1 MRALI
6 YYSKLRAR
14 KPCSQAPQISLAG
27 KVAMNQNLLY
37 PIFLKLK
44 DKQVLV
50 VGGGFTAYQKLIG
63 LINTD
68 AKITLLAPTVIDEVR
83 ELDGEFP
90 FKRHIKFIERDYE
103 WGDEKDFFLVIA
115 ATDIPDL
122 NNSISNRC
130 RDQGILV
137 NSVDEPDHCDFY
149 VPSIVDSGS
158 IKIAISTDGKA
169 PSVAQKL
176 RKDIQ
181 GFIGVKY
188 ANLVNVISGFRD
200 KVRTKYSGEA
210 DSKRRM
216 KLVRWFTERV
226 FR

>member
-1 MRALI
+1 
-6 YYSKLRAR
+6 
-14 KPCSQAPQISLAG
+14 
-27 KVAMNQNLLY
+27 MNQNLLY

-50 VGGGFTAYQKLIG
+50 VGGGFIAYQKLIG
-63 LINTD
+63 LINTE
-68 AKITLLAPTVIDEVR
+68 AKLTVLAPTIVDEVR

-90 FKRHIKFIERDYE
+90 YKRNISFIERDYE
-103 WGDEKDFFLVIA
+103 WEDEKNFFMVIA
-115 ATDIPDL
+115 ATDLPEL

-149 VPSIVDSGS
+149 VPSIVDSGD
-158 IKIAISTDGKA
+158 IKIAISTSGKA

-176 RKDIQ
+176 RVDLQ
-181 GFIGVKY
+181 AFVGTKY
-188 ANLVNVISGFRD
+188 ANLVTIISEFRT
-200 KVRTKYSGEA
+200 KVRKKYSTED
-210 DSKRRM
+210 DSKKRM

-226 FR
+226 FVES

>member
-1 MRALI
+1 M
-6 YYSKLRAR
+6 
-14 KPCSQAPQISLAG
+14 
-27 KVAMNQNLLY
+27 
-37 PIFLKLK
+37 
-44 DKQVLV
+44 
-50 VGGGFTAYQKLIG
+50 GGGFTAYQKLIG

-68 AKITLLAPTVIDEVR
+68 AKLTLLAPTVIDEVR

-188 ANLVNVISGFRD
+188 ANLVNVISEFRN
-200 KVRTKYSGEA
+200 KVRTRYPGEA
-210 DSKRRM
+210 DSKKRM